1 MKIQRN
7 IASTLKMT
15 MSQRNIS
22 LAEFAEELGIARSSL
37 QEYLKED
44 ANPRADTIQLLSE
57 KLGISVSQLICGR
70 TPFPQQVDQLSGK
83 NTHDISAL
91 LISISESYHKLSSDI
106 HVLAEML
113 SAENEQEDKSIK

>member
-57 KLGISVSQLICGR
+57 KLGISVSQL
-70 TPFPQQVDQLSGK
+70 
-83 NTHDISAL
+83 
-91 LISISESYHKLSSDI
+91 
-106 HVLAEML
+106 
-113 SAENEQEDKSIK
+113 

>member
-57 KLGISVSQLICGR
+57 KLGISVSQLLSGG
-70 TPFPQQVDQLSGK
+70 TPFRSR
-83 NTHDISAL
+83 
-91 LISISESYHKLSSDI
+91 LISFPGKTLMTF
-106 HVLAEML
+106 LL
-113 SAENEQEDKSIK
+113 C